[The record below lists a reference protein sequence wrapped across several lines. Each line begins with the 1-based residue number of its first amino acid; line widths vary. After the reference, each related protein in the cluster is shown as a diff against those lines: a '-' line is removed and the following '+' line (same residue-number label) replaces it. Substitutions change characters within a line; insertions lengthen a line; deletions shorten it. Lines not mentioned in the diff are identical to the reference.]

1 MTMHDRYT
9 EPHAESSVLLTIDT
23 QVDFTSPDGVATIDG
38 TQAVVPAIAEVA
50 AAHRRA
56 GRPIVHMI
64 RLYRRDGS
72 NVDLCRRGVI
82 ELGGSI
88 VAPASPRSQI
98 VPEILG
104 RPTELD
110 HELLLAGELQPVS
123 GDEYIMYKPR
133 WGAFYQTAL
142 HDRLVDWQVDTVAL
156 AGCNFPNCPRTTL
169 YEASERDLRIV
180 LIADAVSGIYDRGVE
195 ELRRIGAHVTT
206 ASGWSER
213 LAAITRRPTPL
224 VDRSA

>member
-1 MTMHDRYT
+1 VEVSEEGLERFFSVMTR
-9 EPHAESSVLLTIDT
+9 
-23 QVDFTSPDGVATIDG
+23 Q
-38 TQAVVPAIAEVA
+38 
-50 AAHRRA
+50 
-56 GRPIVHMI
+56 
-64 RLYRRDGS
+64 DGS
-72 NVDLCRRGVI
+72 NVDLCRRGVV

-110 HELLLAGELQPVS
+110 HELLLAGELQRV
-123 GDEYIMYKPR
+123 GDDEYIMYKPR

-142 HDRLVDWQVDTVAL
+142 HDRLVDTVAL
-156 AGCNFPNCPRTTL
+156 VGCNFPNCPRTTL

-206 ASGWSER
+206 ASSWSER
-213 LAAITRRPTPL
+213 LAAKTRSA
-224 VDRSA
+224 DRSAHTVARSKRWPSSLTAPAASARRNPSGRGFG